1 MASLQDL
8 IKKAQQSRLG
18 KAIGN
23 LSSNFQ
29 QQQAQASQNRA
40 NFARPIQQAA
50 SNVSGNVRAISSPQT
65 RQDWFRGS
73 TSNNVSYQA
82 VNEFTKPV
90 QWILQGAKKAI
101 VAPIE
106 YAYNTVENQTD
117 ERLANTLRNQQA
129 RAMSAGNIDAARN
142 RARLIEENQQRQ
154 AGRTT
159 GFGQEV
165 LQARNKAA
173 AGVLGTGLTALGLT
187 AGVPTLLGTAA
198 LSGVM
203 GYGGTKL
210 SGGTDLQ
217 AQEAFGQG
225 IGKAPQYAG
234 INKLTAPLVSN
245 LLSPV
250 AARSLSQRVFSH
262 ATVNALTNVAEDY
275 ALSKASQEDYG
286 SGEVLSSLGTGAV
299 LGGVSGA
306 SPEIRR
312 FIGQFANKVG
322 GKVGADGFIRNKS
335 GQLYDPGTGRWVKE
349 TTSKAVEG
357 IKTKQKQ
364 LVEYVGGNKYD
375 PNDFTLTNRPDG
387 TGMDLSP
394 KAQSRLKTN
403 PEAGFVDPTG
413 MFQAPYGRGDI
424 TNLNK
429 RIDDLIGYSAGEG
442 NYKKDFAVRQSMI
455 SNYLGDPT
463 APPEF
468 KKELQNAVDQVD
480 LAQDAKLNPQVHQPT
495 KGVEAPTKP
504 WEKLYDRKTNDLI
517 ESYAKGEEQANKL
530 QDIPVDFQLR
540 PKESN
545 RIQAEIEA
553 VEVGK
558 RYAVKQI
565 AEKLGISEYEALE
578 ALSTYIDA
586 GKRRGGRTVAD
597 FYKWLPEKL
606 TNPVVARPVSDP
618 LEALQTESKKYGSA
632 EEFVKAQGEPDYHG
646 TRAKFNKF
654 AFAKEGQG
662 AGGKETKLAMFFDSN
677 KDNADLFGRKSKP
690 PEANI
695 YSQRIRTL
703 ADEYRKNPSAEV
715 WNEMEKMKSKL
726 RGVEGFGSTH
736 YYNKPDGVDVK
747 EVFIDKSNFKT
758 VDYGSKP
765 YDMDKVNKIIKDAKK
780 NGFDGVVFKNII
792 DDAVSGTPSNQTAVI
807 NLSTIKTKSE
817 LIDIFNR
824 SSGGVENIK
833 TIGADNVG
841 NFGVNTSVDNLK
853 GIGGDTQGSITD
865 LTDGVIHESIIPR
878 ADIYNQATTAS
889 SSKLQPGKIQS
900 QGQVGL
906 EPSPQATALKTAG
919 STSQPKTLRQQ
930 LKAYQDKKLG
940 VKSTGAV
947 KGTGSSSKVILTRD
961 NKYAFNINKKTLRL
975 DKEASKKMDAVV
987 ETMRPVLEKNKG
999 KTLTKQEIVEGG
1011 RKAKVLQDVVGRDE
1025 AKAFAESLQASR
1037 NLLLSESSQVGITP
1051 KFLEQLEIVS
1061 STAADAGRRLQSFN
1075 IGAEDITIKE
1085 RVLGDVL
1092 KAGATAEEILEAG
1105 RKIDWNNAEEI
1116 TAFYRKFKPAT
1127 IAEKLDEFRYTNML
1141 SSPNTHINNTFSN
1154 FIQTA
1159 VLAPVE
1165 KTIRGTLSFAESR
1178 LTGKE
1183 QEYFAG
1189 QGIDFAKGYWKSL
1202 PDAWTNLK
1210 NTISTDS
1217 TLTKPDVNL
1226 IPTSNSKFR
1235 KLYTTPLRALEASDQ
1250 FFRTL
1255 VKGGEMESL
1264 KRQGITGAKAAKM
1277 AERQADYR
1285 TFRQAFDPDGKLGQ
1299 NKVLQVWDKWN
1310 SAIGNLRNVPG
1321 GKYLVPFLQT
1331 PTNILKQGL
1340 EYSPLGFSTVPGASD
1355 PMGQLSKAVVGS
1367 TVFAGAY
1374 AMANSGLTTWDAPT
1388 NSTEK
1393 SEFYA
1398 AGLQPYSVKIGDKWV
1413 SYSKLGPLAYPIAM
1427 ASALKWSKENNGDE
1441 GVLTTAGTAMA
1452 GTLGF
1457 FADQSYVR
1465 GIGDIIDAFRGDE
1478 YKQARGL
1485 GNIPS
1490 QMVPYRAF
1498 MGWISRLVD
1507 PVYRDTAG
1515 GSVPEQIGKSIVSQ
1529 IPYASKSLPAR
1540 ETPFG
1545 GESQRQFPGIN
1556 AVSPFSISQEKPE
1569 EKAFYDARKGM
1580 RDETKKANKI
1590 IKEIEEGSVSGEVDT
1605 SKLLGDQAIKVTKKK
1620 LEAGM
1625 EVTPQEL
1632 EAVYLSKATSM
1643 PSSNRYEKSQRDSEL
1658 WSKSGS
1664 IMDDENLSEAQKQTL
1679 QTKIATELGISNQDL
1694 DYYQVAKQD
1703 VAPKTLYAYDKL
1715 DQSKSFDDFMKY
1727 LVNGRK
1733 PVNGKILVSD
1743 GVIDNLVDDG
1753 VIPYALG
1760 KELKNI
1766 DLDSSGK
1773 IKSSKGKARGKASEK
1788 ALTAR
1793 KNALNQLGEDLKK
1806 VSIGSGKIRATSGS
1820 GGKINTKALTFS
1832 GR

>member
-1 MASLQDL
+1 
-8 IKKAQQSRLG
+8 
-18 KAIGN
+18 
-23 LSSNFQ
+23 
-29 QQQAQASQNRA
+29 
-40 NFARPIQQAA
+40 
-50 SNVSGNVRAISSPQT
+50 
-65 RQDWFRGS
+65 
-73 TSNNVSYQA
+73 
-82 VNEFTKPV
+82 
-90 QWILQGAKKAI
+90 
-101 VAPIE
+101 
-106 YAYNTVENQTD
+106 
-117 ERLANTLRNQQA
+117 
-129 RAMSAGNIDAARN
+129 
-142 RARLIEENQQRQ
+142 
-154 AGRTT
+154 
-159 GFGQEV
+159 
-165 LQARNKAA
+165 
-173 AGVLGTGLTALGLT
+173 
-187 AGVPTLLGTAA
+187 
-198 LSGVM
+198 
-203 GYGGTKL
+203 
-210 SGGTDLQ
+210 
-217 AQEAFGQG
+217 
-225 IGKAPQYAG
+225 
-234 INKLTAPLVSN
+234 
-245 LLSPV
+245 
-250 AARSLSQRVFSH
+250 
-262 ATVNALTNVAEDY
+262 
-275 ALSKASQEDYG
+275 
-286 SGEVLSSLGTGAV
+286 
-299 LGGVSGA
+299 
-306 SPEIRR
+306 
-312 FIGQFANKVG
+312 
-322 GKVGADGFIRNKS
+322 
-335 GQLYDPGTGRWVKE
+335 
-349 TTSKAVEG
+349 
-357 IKTKQKQ
+357 
-364 LVEYVGGNKYD
+364 
-375 PNDFTLTNRPDG
+375 
-387 TGMDLSP
+387 
-394 KAQSRLKTN
+394 
-403 PEAGFVDPTG
+403 
-413 MFQAPYGRGDI
+413 
-424 TNLNK
+424 
-429 RIDDLIGYSAGEG
+429 
-442 NYKKDFAVRQSMI
+442 
-455 SNYLGDPT
+455 
-463 APPEF
+463 
-468 KKELQNAVDQVD
+468 
-480 LAQDAKLNPQVHQPT
+480 
-495 KGVEAPTKP
+495 
-504 WEKLYDRKTNDLI
+504 
-517 ESYAKGEEQANKL
+517 
-530 QDIPVDFQLR
+530 
-540 PKESN
+540 
-545 RIQAEIEA
+545 
-553 VEVGK
+553 
-558 RYAVKQI
+558 
-565 AEKLGISEYEALE
+565 
-578 ALSTYIDA
+578 
-586 GKRRGGRTVAD
+586 
-597 FYKWLPEKL
+597 
-606 TNPVVARPVSDP
+606 
-618 LEALQTESKKYGSA
+618 
-632 EEFVKAQGEPDYHG
+632 VKAQGKPVYHG
-646 TRAKFNKF
+646 TSLSRGEEIMSGGFKPYSKIPRDGGNGYNYN
-654 AFAKEGQG
+654 GQG
-662 AGGKETKLAMFFDSN
+662 TYFVDSPDAAKDYGQSIVETYIPKNLKILEDANAPTWVKEDT
-677 KDNADLFGRKSKP
+677 
-690 PEANI
+690 
-695 YSQRIRTL
+695 
-703 ADEYRKNPSAEV
+703 SAEALTAR
-715 WNEMEKMKSKL
+715 L
-726 RGVEGFGSTH
+726 RAEG
-736 YYNKPDGVDVK
+736 YDGVKVP
-747 EVFIDKSNFKT
+747 VP
-758 VDYGSKP
+758 GSKEFS
-765 YDMDKVNKIIKDAKK
+765 VVI
-780 NGFDGVVFKNII
+780 FDPEK
-792 DDAVSGTPSNQTAVI
+792 
-807 NLSTIKTKSE
+807 LKTKS
-817 LIDIFNR
+817 
-824 SSGGVENIK
+824 
-833 TIGADNVG
+833 
-841 NFGVNTSVDNLK
+841 
-853 GIGGDTQGSITD
+853 Q
-865 LTDGVIHESIIPR
+865 LTG
-878 ADIYNQATTAS
+878 IYNQATTAS

-947 KGTGSSSKVILTRD
+947 KGTDSSSKVILTRD

-1277 AERQADYR
+1277 AEREADYR

-1733 PVNGKILVSD
+1733 PVNGQILVSD

-1773 IKSSKGKARGKASEK
+1773 VKSGKGKARGKASTK
-1788 ALTAR
+1788 DFTAR

-1806 VSIGSGKIRATSGS
+1806 VKIGSGKIRATSG
-1820 GGKINTKALTFS
+1820 GAGKINTKALTFS

>member
-23 LSSNFQ
+23 LKPQAQQVTRSFERGVNNLSNLGDRIPTTQFVKGQGQELYRGIQSAGQNLGQAAFQIGYNQ
-29 QQQAQASQNRA
+29 QQNLPTFQNTKQSLIKGGISAGKTIAYPLAGLNPGTYLAQSGLSGAINKATGGSFMEGAVQGASTAGLTSAFIRGTNPIINKGLSKLPVRLPSQVTNRIA
-40 NFARPIQQAA
+40 PATGNIAQGVGLDLATGNQTTPLSVGIDAISGLAGGRTQFGKAIGKGVQGKPNMHPQDASAIDAVVDALRNKKLSKQEKQQAITTLD
-50 SNVSGNVRAISSPQT
+50 RLSSTYLTKPEI
-65 RQDWFRGS
+65 DSLRGS
-73 TSNNVSYQA
+73 QKS
-82 VNEFTKPV
+82 
-90 QWILQGAKKAI
+90 LGAK
-101 VAPIE
+101 
-106 YAYNTVENQTD
+106 D
-117 ERLANTLRNQQA
+117 LRIA
-129 RAMSAGNIDAARN
+129 RELQKRAGSDYD
-142 RARLIEENQQRQ
+142 
-154 AGRTT
+154 
-159 GFGQEV
+159 FGGYQ
-165 LQARNKAA
+165 
-173 AGVLGTGLTALGLT
+173 LGLVGGSQ
-187 AGVPTLLGTAA
+187 AK
-198 LSGVM
+198 SGKPNFSSVLDKKPRFEIDDS
-203 GYGGTKL
+203 GAKIKL
-210 SGGTDLQ
+210 SGKLEQVGKRIRSAEESFDLPRV
-217 AQEAFGQG
+217 EADVNRLNSILESGD
-225 IGKAPQYAG
+225 Y
-234 INKLTAPLVSN
+234 KLGDILEHKNLYKNYPSLKDVSVQIDSTIKPGN
-245 LLSPV
+245 GSFDASTKTITLSPNVFSQKSTLLHEIQHAIQEIEGFASGGSPRGILADQLGKDGKKLWGQRAEEIKFLKDKFSFIGGDVNNEQQLRSFIERV
-250 AARSLSQRVFSH
+250 AKERDDSIGNSARRYLEISKKIGSNDGFGDYKRLSGELESRAVQRRMDMPQSQRAAVDPYSAEAI
-262 ATVNALTNVAEDY
+262 ATTGTTN
-275 ALSKASQEDYG
+275 
-286 SGEVLSSLGTGAV
+286 
-299 LGGVSGA
+299 
-306 SPEIRR
+306 
-312 FIGQFANKVG
+312 
-322 GKVGADGFIRNKS
+322 
-335 GQLYDPGTGRWVKE
+335 
-349 TTSKAVEG
+349 
-357 IKTKQKQ
+357 
-364 LVEYVGGNKYD
+364 
-375 PNDFTLTNRPDG
+375 PNDFITRFDSG
-387 TGMDLSP
+387 
-394 KAQSRLKTN
+394 
-403 PEAGFVDPTG
+403 V
-413 MFQAPYGRGDI
+413 QA
-424 TNLNK
+424 
-429 RIDDLIGYSAGEG
+429 S
-442 NYKKDFAVRQSMI
+442 
-455 SNYLGDPT
+455 
-463 APPEF
+463 
-468 KKELQNAVDQVD
+468 
-480 LAQDAKLNPQVHQPT
+480 QPT
-495 KGVEAPTKP
+495 KGVEAPTQATAPKV
-504 WEKLYDRKTNDLI
+504 E
-517 ESYAKGEEQANKL
+517 AK
-530 QDIPVDFQLR
+530 
-540 PKESN
+540 
-545 RIQAEIEA
+545 EIE
-553 VEVGK
+553 
-558 RYAVKQI
+558 KQ
-565 AEKLGISEYEALE
+565 LQ
-578 ALSTYIDA
+578 ALSDS
-586 GKRRGGRTVAD
+586 KEFQD
-597 FYKWLPEKL
+597 FYK
-606 TNPVVARPVSDP
+606 
-618 LEALQTESKKYGSA
+618 
-632 EEFVKAQGEPDYHG
+632 
-646 TRAKFNKF
+646 
-654 AFAKEGQG
+654 
-662 AGGKETKLAMFFDSN
+662 GGKIS
-677 KDNADLFGRKSKP
+677 GKS
-690 PEANI
+690 
-695 YSQRIRTL
+695 
-703 ADEYRKNPSAEV
+703 
-715 WNEMEKMKSKL
+715 WNEYQRLSREYSKATAPK
-726 RGVEGFGSTH
+726 GVE
-736 YYNKPDGVDVK
+736 
-747 EVFIDKSNFKT
+747 
-758 VDYGSKP
+758 
-765 YDMDKVNKIIKDAKK
+765 
-780 NGFDGVVFKNII
+780 
-792 DDAVSGTPSNQTAVI
+792 
-807 NLSTIKTKSE
+807 
-817 LIDIFNR
+817 
-824 SSGGVENIK
+824 
-833 TIGADNVG
+833 
-841 NFGVNTSVDNLK
+841 
-853 GIGGDTQGSITD
+853 
-865 LTDGVIHESIIPR
+865 
-878 ADIYNQATTAS
+878 ATTTS

-900 QGQVGL
+900 QGQAGL
-906 EPSPQATALKTAG
+906 EPSPQATALKTAV

-930 LKAYQDKKLG
+930 LKAYQGKKLG
-940 VKSTGAV
+940 VKATVAV

-1183 QEYFAG
+1183 QDYFAG
-1189 QGIDFAKGYWKSL
+1189 QGVDFAKGYWKSL

-1210 NTISTDS
+1210 NTLSTDS

-1590 IKEIEEGSVSGEVDT
+1590 IEEIDESSVSGEVDT

-1664 IMDDENLSEAQKQTL
+1664 IMDDENLSEAQKRTL
-1679 QTKIATELGISNQDL
+1679 HTKIAQELGVSEFDL
-1694 DYYQVAKQD
+1694 EVYSVAKQD
-1703 VAPKTLYAYDKL
+1703 NDDKTLYAYD
-1715 DQSKSFDDFMKY
+1715 QFDTMNTFDERMKY

-1733 PVNGKILVSD
+1733 PVNGQILVSD

-1773 IKSSKGKARGKASEK
+1773 VKSGKGKARGKASTK
-1788 ALTAR
+1788 DFTAR

-1806 VSIGSGKIRATSGS
+1806 VKIGSGKIRATSG
-1820 GGKINTKALTFS
+1820 GAGKINTKALTFS

>member
-23 LSSNFQ
+23 LKPQAQQVTRSFERGVNNLSNLGDRIPTTQFVKGQGRELYRGIQSAGQNLGQAAFQIGYNQ
-29 QQQAQASQNRA
+29 QQNLPTFQNTKQSLIKGGISAGKTIAYPLAGLNPGTYLAQSGLSGAINKATGGSFMEGAVQGASTAGLTSAFIRGTNPIINKGLSKLPVRLPSQVTNRIA
-40 NFARPIQQAA
+40 PATGNIAQGVGLDLATGNQTTPLSVGIDAISGLAGGRTQFGKAIGKGVQGKPNMHPQDASAIDAVVDALRNKKLSKQEKQQAITTLD
-50 SNVSGNVRAISSPQT
+50 RLSSTYLTKPEI
-65 RQDWFRGS
+65 DKLRGS
-73 TSNNVSYQA
+73 QKS
-82 VNEFTKPV
+82 
-90 QWILQGAKKAI
+90 LGAK
-101 VAPIE
+101 
-106 YAYNTVENQTD
+106 D
-117 ERLANTLRNQQA
+117 LRIA
-129 RAMSAGNIDAARN
+129 RELQKRAGSDYD
-142 RARLIEENQQRQ
+142 
-154 AGRTT
+154 
-159 GFGQEV
+159 FGGYQ
-165 LQARNKAA
+165 
-173 AGVLGTGLTALGLT
+173 LGL
-187 AGVPTLLGTAA
+187 V
-198 LSGVM
+198 
-203 GYGGTKL
+203 
-210 SGGTDLQ
+210 
-217 AQEAFGQG
+217 
-225 IGKAPQYAG
+225 GK
-234 INKLTAPLVSN
+234 
-245 LLSPV
+245 
-250 AARSLSQRVFSH
+250 
-262 ATVNALTNVAEDY
+262 D
-275 ALSKASQEDYG
+275 
-286 SGEVLSSLGTGAV
+286 
-299 LGGVSGA
+299 
-306 SPEIRR
+306 
-312 FIGQFANKVG
+312 
-322 GKVGADGFIRNKS
+322 
-335 GQLYDPGTGRWVKE
+335 
-349 TTSKAVEG
+349 
-357 IKTKQKQ
+357 
-364 LVEYVGGNKYD
+364 
-375 PNDFTLTNRPDG
+375 
-387 TGMDLSP
+387 
-394 KAQSRLKTN
+394 
-403 PEAGFVDPTG
+403 
-413 MFQAPYGRGDI
+413 
-424 TNLNK
+424 
-429 RIDDLIGYSAGEG
+429 
-442 NYKKDFAVRQSMI
+442 
-455 SNYLGDPT
+455 
-463 APPEF
+463 
-468 KKELQNAVDQVD
+468 
-480 LAQDAKLNPQVHQPT
+480 QPT

-618 LEALQTESKKYGSA
+618 LEALQTESRKYKSA
-632 EEFVKAQGEPDYHG
+632 DEFVKAQGKPVYHG
-646 TRAKFNKF
+646 TSLSRGEEIMSGGFKPYSKIPRDGGNGYNYN
-654 AFAKEGQG
+654 GQG
-662 AGGKETKLAMFFDSN
+662 TYFVDSPDAAKDYGQSIVETYIPKNLKILEDANAPTWVKEDT
-677 KDNADLFGRKSKP
+677 
-690 PEANI
+690 
-695 YSQRIRTL
+695 
-703 ADEYRKNPSAEV
+703 SAEALTAR
-715 WNEMEKMKSKL
+715 L
-726 RGVEGFGSTH
+726 RAEG
-736 YYNKPDGVDVK
+736 YDGVKVP
-747 EVFIDKSNFKT
+747 VP
-758 VDYGSKP
+758 GSKEFS
-765 YDMDKVNKIIKDAKK
+765 VVI
-780 NGFDGVVFKNII
+780 FDPEK
-792 DDAVSGTPSNQTAVI
+792 
-807 NLSTIKTKSE
+807 LKTKS
-817 LIDIFNR
+817 
-824 SSGGVENIK
+824 
-833 TIGADNVG
+833 
-841 NFGVNTSVDNLK
+841 
-853 GIGGDTQGSITD
+853 Q
-865 LTDGVIHESIIPR
+865 LTG
-878 ADIYNQATTAS
+878 IYNQATTAS

-900 QGQVGL
+900 QGQAGL

-1011 RKAKVLQDVVGRDE
+1011 RKAMVLQDVVGRDE

-1189 QGIDFAKGYWKSL
+1189 QGVDFAKGYWKSL

-1210 NTISTDS
+1210 NTLSTDS

-1277 AERQADYR
+1277 AEREADYR

-1590 IKEIEEGSVSGEVDT
+1590 IEEIEEGSVSGEVDT

-1664 IMDDENLSEAQKQTL
+1664 IMDDENLSEDQKRTL
-1679 QTKIATELGISNQDL
+1679 HTKIAQELGVSEFDL
-1694 DYYQVAKQD
+1694 EVYSVAKQD
-1703 VAPKTLYAYDKL
+1703 NDDKTLYAYD
-1715 DQSKSFDDFMKY
+1715 QFDTMNTFDERMKY

-1733 PVNGKILVSD
+1733 PVNGQILVSD

-1773 IKSSKGKARGKASEK
+1773 IKSSKGKARGKTSTK
-1788 ALTAR
+1788 AFTAR

>member
-1 MASLQDL
+1 M
-8 IKKAQQSRLG
+8 
-18 KAIGN
+18 
-23 LSSNFQ
+23 
-29 QQQAQASQNRA
+29 
-40 NFARPIQQAA
+40 
-50 SNVSGNVRAISSPQT
+50 
-65 RQDWFRGS
+65 
-73 TSNNVSYQA
+73 
-82 VNEFTKPV
+82 E
-90 QWILQGAKKAI
+90 
-101 VAPIE
+101 
-106 YAYNTVENQTD
+106 
-117 ERLANTLRNQQA
+117 
-129 RAMSAGNIDAARN
+129 SAD
-142 RARLIEENQQRQ
+142 
-154 AGRTT
+154 
-159 GFGQEV
+159 
-165 LQARNKAA
+165 
-173 AGVLGTGLTALGLT
+173 
-187 AGVPTLLGTAA
+187 
-198 LSGVM
+198 
-203 GYGGTKL
+203 
-210 SGGTDLQ
+210 
-217 AQEAFGQG
+217 
-225 IGKAPQYAG
+225 
-234 INKLTAPLVSN
+234 
-245 LLSPV
+245 
-250 AARSLSQRVFSH
+250 
-262 ATVNALTNVAEDY
+262 
-275 ALSKASQEDYG
+275 
-286 SGEVLSSLGTGAV
+286 
-299 LGGVSGA
+299 
-306 SPEIRR
+306 
-312 FIGQFANKVG
+312 
-322 GKVGADGFIRNKS
+322 
-335 GQLYDPGTGRWVKE
+335 
-349 TTSKAVEG
+349 
-357 IKTKQKQ
+357 
-364 LVEYVGGNKYD
+364 
-375 PNDFTLTNRPDG
+375 
-387 TGMDLSP
+387 
-394 KAQSRLKTN
+394 
-403 PEAGFVDPTG
+403 
-413 MFQAPYGRGDI
+413 
-424 TNLNK
+424 
-429 RIDDLIGYSAGEG
+429 
-442 NYKKDFAVRQSMI
+442 
-455 SNYLGDPT
+455 
-463 APPEF
+463 
-468 KKELQNAVDQVD
+468 
-480 LAQDAKLNPQVHQPT
+480 
-495 KGVEAPTKP
+495 
-504 WEKLYDRKTNDLI
+504 
-517 ESYAKGEEQANKL
+517 
-530 QDIPVDFQLR
+530 
-540 PKESN
+540 
-545 RIQAEIEA
+545 
-553 VEVGK
+553 
-558 RYAVKQI
+558 
-565 AEKLGISEYEALE
+565 
-578 ALSTYIDA
+578 
-586 GKRRGGRTVAD
+586 
-597 FYKWLPEKL
+597 
-606 TNPVVARPVSDP
+606 
-618 LEALQTESKKYGSA
+618 
-632 EEFVKAQGEPDYHG
+632 EFVKAQGKPVYHG
-646 TRAKFNKF
+646 TSLSRGEEIMSGGFKPYSKIPRDGGNGYNYN
-654 AFAKEGQG
+654 GQG
-662 AGGKETKLAMFFDSN
+662 TYFVDSPDAAKDYGQSIVETYIPKNLKILEDANAPTWVKEDT
-677 KDNADLFGRKSKP
+677 
-690 PEANI
+690 
-695 YSQRIRTL
+695 
-703 ADEYRKNPSAEV
+703 SAEALTAR
-715 WNEMEKMKSKL
+715 L
-726 RGVEGFGSTH
+726 RAEG
-736 YYNKPDGVDVK
+736 YDGVKVP
-747 EVFIDKSNFKT
+747 VP
-758 VDYGSKP
+758 GSKEFS
-765 YDMDKVNKIIKDAKK
+765 VVI
-780 NGFDGVVFKNII
+780 FDPEK
-792 DDAVSGTPSNQTAVI
+792 
-807 NLSTIKTKSE
+807 LKTKS
-817 LIDIFNR
+817 
-824 SSGGVENIK
+824 
-833 TIGADNVG
+833 
-841 NFGVNTSVDNLK
+841 
-853 GIGGDTQGSITD
+853 Q
-865 LTDGVIHESIIPR
+865 LTG
-878 ADIYNQATTAS
+878 IYNQATTAS

-947 KGTGSSSKVILTRD
+947 KGTDSSSKVILTRD

-1733 PVNGKILVSD
+1733 PVNGQILVSD

-1773 IKSSKGKARGKASEK
+1773 IKSSKGKARGKASTK
-1788 ALTAR
+1788 DFTAR

>member
-29 QQQAQASQNRA
+29 QQQAQASSNR
-40 NFARPIQQAA
+40 NRFT
-50 SNVSGNVRAISSPQT
+50 NDLSGLS
-65 RQDWFRGS
+65 RGVG
-73 TSNNVSYQA
+73 TV
-82 VNEFTKPV
+82 
-90 QWILQGAKKAI
+90 AKS
-101 VAPIE
+101 
-106 YAYNTVENQTD
+106 AYNTDPLGLRAIGTGVGTAIRAPIDFAFNKVNNATD
-117 ERLANTLRNQQA
+117 ERLANTLRNQQQ
-129 RAMSAGNIDAARN
+129 RLMTSGNFDAARN
-142 RARLIEENQQRQ
+142 RAQLIGEAGQRQ
-154 AGRTT
+154 ADRQVS
-159 GFGQEV
+159 FGQNIGDV
-165 LQARNKAA
+165 RNRTLMGAGKA
-173 AGVLGTGLTALGLT
+173 GLSALGVS
-187 AGVPTLLGTAA
+187 AGAPAILGTAGIGGG
-198 LSGVM
+198 L
-203 GYGGTKL
+203 GYGITKL
-210 SGGTDLQ
+210 TGGTNQQ
-217 AQEAFGQG
+217 ALEALGKG
-225 IGKAPQYAG
+225 IGSAPQYAG
-234 INKLTAPLVSN
+234 INRLTQPGVDKILGYAKPNLMRVVDPIARAGYVGTSALVNGLAN
-245 LLSPV
+245 LLEDEG
-250 AARSLSQRVFSH
+250 LTRVGEGRKS
-262 ATVNALTNVAEDY
+262 TNAER
-275 ALSKASQEDYG
+275 
-286 SGEVLSSLGTGAV
+286 LSSFGTGAV
-299 LGGVSGA
+299 LGTATS
-306 SPEIRR
+306 SLQLSKLFKELK
-312 FIGQFANKVG
+312 ANRAKVDP
-322 GKVGADGFIRNKS
+322 DGFIRNKA
-335 GQLYDPGTGRWVKE
+335 GQLYDPMNGKWVKE
-349 TTSKAVEG
+349 TASKAVEG

-413 MFQAPYGRGDI
+413 F
-424 TNLNK
+424 
-429 RIDDLIGYSAGEG
+429 
-442 NYKKDFAVRQSMI
+442 
-455 SNYLGDPT
+455 
-463 APPEF
+463 
-468 KKELQNAVDQVD
+468 
-480 LAQDAKLNPQVHQPT
+480 QPT

-618 LEALQTESKKYGSA
+618 LEALQTEARKYKSA
-632 EEFVKAQGEPDYHG
+632 EEFVKAKLK
-646 TRAKFNKF
+646 TNRSLNKAEF
-654 AFAKEGQG
+654 ETSIPVRDVAHESL
-662 AGGKETKLAMFFDSN
+662 GK
-677 KDNADLFGRKSKP
+677 KDIGDTMVKSSVKSGRKVTEP
-690 PEANI
+690 IEAEYNVWDKTWRV
-695 YSQRIRTL
+695 SDGQHRIEQ
-703 ADEYRKNPSAEV
+703 AIANGDETISARVSYVDRRWNKNSYGT
-715 WNEMEKMKSKL
+715 NTSMISEK
-726 RGVEGFGSTH
+726 
-736 YYNKPDGVDVK
+736 D
-747 EVFIDKSNFKT
+747 I
-758 VDYGSKP
+758 
-765 YDMDKVNKIIKDAKK
+765 
-780 NGFDGVVFKNII
+780 
-792 DDAVSGTPSNQTAVI
+792 
-807 NLSTIKTKSE
+807 TKS
-817 LIDIFNR
+817 
-824 SSGGVENIK
+824 
-833 TIGADNVG
+833 
-841 NFGVNTSVDNLK
+841 
-853 GIGGDTQGSITD
+853 Q
-865 LTDGVIHESIIPR
+865 LT
-878 ADIYNQATTAS
+878 DIYNQATAPKGVEATTTS

-900 QGQVGL
+900 QGQAGL
-906 EPSPQATALKTAG
+906 EPSPQATALKTAV

-930 LKAYQDKKLG
+930 LKAYQGKKLG
-940 VKSTGAV
+940 VKATVAV

-1183 QEYFAG
+1183 QDYFAG
-1189 QGIDFAKGYWKSL
+1189 QGVDFAKGYWKSL

-1210 NTISTDS
+1210 NTLSTDS

-1590 IKEIEEGSVSGEVDT
+1590 IEEIDESSVSGEVDT

-1664 IMDDENLSEAQKQTL
+1664 IMDDENLSEAQKRTL
-1679 QTKIATELGISNQDL
+1679 HTKIAQELGVSEFDL
-1694 DYYQVAKQD
+1694 EVYSVAKQD
-1703 VAPKTLYAYDKL
+1703 NDDKTLYAYD
-1715 DQSKSFDDFMKY
+1715 QFDTMNTFDERMKY

-1733 PVNGKILVSD
+1733 PVNGQILVSD

-1773 IKSSKGKARGKASEK
+1773 VKSGKGKARGKASTK
-1788 ALTAR
+1788 DFTAR

-1806 VSIGSGKIRATSGS
+1806 VKIGSGKIRATSG
-1820 GGKINTKALTFS
+1820 GAGKINTKALTFS

>member
-40 NFARPIQQAA
+40 NFARPIQQATRA
-50 SNVSGNVRAISSPQT
+50 FESGVSSLSSMGNRLPTTQLVKGFGG
-65 RQDWFRGS
+65 D
-73 TSNNVSYQA
+73 
-82 VNEFTKPV
+82 
-90 QWILQGAKKAI
+90 L
-101 VAPIE
+101 
-106 YAYNTVENQTD
+106 AY
-117 ERLANTLRNQQA
+117 
-129 RAMSAGNIDAARN
+129 SARN
-142 RARLIEENQQRQ
+142 PQEIPKIFNQRVIQPPIKFAQ
-154 AGRTT
+154 S
-159 GFGQEV
+159 
-165 LQARNKAA
+165 
-173 AGVLGTGLTALGLT
+173 
-187 AGVPTLLGTAA
+187 LGTAA
-198 LSGVM
+198 ATPYTNKLFDQTQQQSQANADLYLKKALERKKQGDIEGANRFFEASKNTIARSQSGADQRVTQM
-203 GYGGTKL
+203 GQNRSDLVNSAVGTANVAGMLYNPMGALKTTAVGGL
-210 SGGTDLQ
+210 LN
-217 AQEAFGQG
+217 AG
-225 IGKAPQYAG
+225 IEGAMGNTEPGSIYRGVDNMSKYAG
-234 INKLTAPLVSN
+234 FTNISNPVISAAAGRLSSTAANPLTQQLIGRTANAIGN
-245 LLSPV
+245 LIED
-250 AARSLSQRVFSH
+250 RSLS
-262 ATVNALTNVAEDY
+262 ALYKENTSLSQDLTSLGVGFVMGGAGSKEDY
-275 ALSKASQEDYG
+275 DNLRKQLTTYG
-286 SGEVLSSLGTGAV
+286 LQPKDQQAFIKVVEQAKSRIPEGTRVLEFTQN
-299 LGGVSGA
+299 
-306 SPEIRR
+306 
-312 FIGQFANKVG
+312 GQ
-322 GKVGADGFIRNKS
+322 NKS
-335 GQLYDPGTGRWVKE
+335 IIVGKQEASDWTAYLQ
-349 TTSKAVEG
+349 SQG
-357 IKTKQKQ
+357 IEYNFKDLGYQGGFAQVGKT
-364 LVEYVGGNKYD
+364 
-375 PNDFTLTNRPDG
+375 
-387 TGMDLSP
+387 
-394 KAQSRLKTN
+394 
-403 PEAGFVDPTG
+403 PT
-413 MFQAPYGRGDI
+413 
-424 TNLNK
+424 
-429 RIDDLIGYSAGEG
+429 
-442 NYKKDFAVRQSMI
+442 
-455 SNYLGDPT
+455 
-463 APPEF
+463 PP
-468 KKELQNAVDQVD
+468 
-480 LAQDAKLNPQVHQPT
+480 QPT
-495 KGVEAPTKP
+495 KGVEEPIKLFRGSTD
-504 WEKLYDRKTNDLI
+504 EKMLTGRGRGVSFSTDRAVAERFSKSDFTGFNYSGGKVGEYYLPKDAKVLDASSLTANQI
-517 ESYAKGEEQANKL
+517 KGPLNREEIFRYAKENGYDA
-530 QDIPVDFQLR
+530 IDF
-540 PKESN
+540 S
-545 RIQAEIEA
+545 
-553 VEVGK
+553 
-558 RYAVKQI
+558 KQI
-565 AEKLGISEYEALE
+565 DPLLIKS
-578 ALSTYIDA
+578 D
-586 GKRRGGRTVAD
+586 R
-597 FYKWLPEKL
+597 LPEKEIRVI
-606 TNPVVARPVSDP
+606 NPDVLVPPKGVDP
-618 LEALQTESKKYGSA
+618 LEALQTEAKKYGSA

-1277 AERQADYR
+1277 AEREADYR

-1625 EVTPQEL
+1625 EVTP
-1632 EAVYLSKATSM
+1632 T
-1643 PSSNRYEKSQRDSEL
+1643 R
-1658 WSKSGS
+1658 
-1664 IMDDENLSEAQKQTL
+1664 
-1679 QTKIATELGISNQDL
+1679 
-1694 DYYQVAKQD
+1694 
-1703 VAPKTLYAYDKL
+1703 
-1715 DQSKSFDDFMKY
+1715 
-1727 LVNGRK
+1727 
-1733 PVNGKILVSD
+1733 
-1743 GVIDNLVDDG
+1743 
-1753 VIPYALG
+1753 
-1760 KELKNI
+1760 
-1766 DLDSSGK
+1766 
-1773 IKSSKGKARGKASEK
+1773 ARGCLS
-1788 ALTAR
+1788 
-1793 KNALNQLGEDLKK
+1793 Q
-1806 VSIGSGKIRATSGS
+1806 
-1820 GGKINTKALTFS
+1820 
-1832 GR
+1832 

>member
-1 MASLQDL
+1 MH
-8 IKKAQQSRLG
+8 
-18 KAIGN
+18 
-23 LSSNFQ
+23 SSVTGT
-29 QQQAQASQNRA
+29 ST
-40 NFARPIQQAA
+40 IQ
-50 SNVSGNVRAISSPQT
+50 
-65 RQDWFRGS
+65 
-73 TSNNVSYQA
+73 
-82 VNEFTKPV
+82 
-90 QWILQGAKKAI
+90 
-101 VAPIE
+101 
-106 YAYNTVENQTD
+106 
-117 ERLANTLRNQQA
+117 RLA
-129 RAMSAGNIDAARN
+129 
-142 RARLIEENQQRQ
+142 
-154 AGRTT
+154 
-159 GFGQEV
+159 V
-165 LQARNKAA
+165 
-173 AGVLGTGLTALGLT
+173 
-187 AGVPTLLGTAA
+187 
-198 LSGVM
+198 
-203 GYGGTKL
+203 
-210 SGGTDLQ
+210 
-217 AQEAFGQG
+217 
-225 IGKAPQYAG
+225 
-234 INKLTAPLVSN
+234 
-245 LLSPV
+245 
-250 AARSLSQRVFSH
+250 
-262 ATVNALTNVAEDY
+262 
-275 ALSKASQEDYG
+275 
-286 SGEVLSSLGTGAV
+286 
-299 LGGVSGA
+299 
-306 SPEIRR
+306 
-312 FIGQFANKVG
+312 
-322 GKVGADGFIRNKS
+322 
-335 GQLYDPGTGRWVKE
+335 
-349 TTSKAVEG
+349 
-357 IKTKQKQ
+357 
-364 LVEYVGGNKYD
+364 
-375 PNDFTLTNRPDG
+375 
-387 TGMDLSP
+387 
-394 KAQSRLKTN
+394 
-403 PEAGFVDPTG
+403 
-413 MFQAPYGRGDI
+413 
-424 TNLNK
+424 
-429 RIDDLIGYSAGEG
+429 
-442 NYKKDFAVRQSMI
+442 
-455 SNYLGDPT
+455 
-463 APPEF
+463 
-468 KKELQNAVDQVD
+468 AVDCQE
-480 LAQDAKLNPQVHQPT
+480 QNSTTQPT

-618 LEALQTESKKYGSA
+618 LEALQTEAKKYGSA
-632 EEFVKAQGEPDYHG
+632 EEVVQSVVP
-646 TRAKFNKF
+646 
-654 AFAKEGQG
+654 
-662 AGGKETKLAMFFDSN
+662 
-677 KDNADLFGRKSKP
+677 
-690 PEANI
+690 
-695 YSQRIRTL
+695 
-703 ADEYRKNPSAEV
+703 
-715 WNEMEKMKSKL
+715 
-726 RGVEGFGSTH
+726 
-736 YYNKPDGVDVK
+736 
-747 EVFIDKSNFKT
+747 
-758 VDYGSKP
+758 GSKVIEP
-765 YDMDKVNKIIKDAKK
+765 GYIEFPNGGTISYKVGDKELSI
-780 NGFDGVVFKNII
+780 
-792 DDAVSGTPSNQTAVI
+792 SG
-807 NLSTIKTKSE
+807 LS
-817 LIDIFNR
+817 D
-824 SSGGVENIK
+824 
-833 TIGADNVG
+833 G
-841 NFGVNTSVDNLK
+841 NFGKSQTGEPTKAVRSVIEWGRDNNKTIKVTGVAPDSSSHSYWDHFGFKDTKNLYEMELK
-853 GIGGDTQGSITD
+853 PS
-865 LTDGVIHESIIPR
+865 
-878 ADIYNQATTAS
+878 DIYNQATTAS

-947 KGTGSSSKVILTRD
+947 KGTDSSSKVILTRD

-1733 PVNGKILVSD
+1733 PVNGQILVSD

-1773 IKSSKGKARGKASEK
+1773 IKSSKGKARGKASTK
-1788 ALTAR
+1788 DFTAR

>member
-29 QQQAQASQNRA
+29 QQQAQASSNR
-40 NFARPIQQAA
+40 NRFT
-50 SNVSGNVRAISSPQT
+50 NDLSGLS
-65 RQDWFRGS
+65 RGVG
-73 TSNNVSYQA
+73 TV
-82 VNEFTKPV
+82 
-90 QWILQGAKKAI
+90 AKS
-101 VAPIE
+101 
-106 YAYNTVENQTD
+106 AYNTDPLGLRAIGTGVGTAIRAPIDFAFNKVNNATD
-117 ERLANTLRNQQA
+117 ERLANTLRNQQQ
-129 RAMSAGNIDAARN
+129 RLMTSGNFDAARN
-142 RARLIEENQQRQ
+142 RAQLIGEAGQRQ
-154 AGRTT
+154 ADRQVS
-159 GFGQEV
+159 FGQNIGDV
-165 LQARNKAA
+165 RNRTLMGAGKA
-173 AGVLGTGLTALGLT
+173 GLSALGVG
-187 AGVPTLLGTAA
+187 AGAPAILGTAGIGGG
-198 LSGVM
+198 L
-203 GYGGTKL
+203 GYGITKL
-210 SGGTDLQ
+210 TGGTNQQ
-217 AQEAFGQG
+217 ALEALGKG
-225 IGKAPQYAG
+225 IGSAPQYAG
-234 INKLTAPLVSN
+234 INRLTQPGVDKILGYAKPNLMRVVDPIARAGYVGTSALVNGLAN
-245 LLSPV
+245 LLEDEG
-250 AARSLSQRVFSH
+250 LTRVGEGRKS
-262 ATVNALTNVAEDY
+262 TNAER
-275 ALSKASQEDYG
+275 
-286 SGEVLSSLGTGAV
+286 LSSFGTGAV
-299 LGGVSGA
+299 LGTATS
-306 SPEIRR
+306 SLQLSSLFKELK
-312 FIGQFANKVG
+312 ANRAKVDP
-322 GKVGADGFIRNKS
+322 DGFIRNKS

-618 LEALQTESKKYGSA
+618 LEALQTEAKKYGSA
-632 EEFVKAQGEPDYHG
+632 EEVVQSVVP
-646 TRAKFNKF
+646 
-654 AFAKEGQG
+654 
-662 AGGKETKLAMFFDSN
+662 
-677 KDNADLFGRKSKP
+677 
-690 PEANI
+690 
-695 YSQRIRTL
+695 
-703 ADEYRKNPSAEV
+703 
-715 WNEMEKMKSKL
+715 
-726 RGVEGFGSTH
+726 
-736 YYNKPDGVDVK
+736 
-747 EVFIDKSNFKT
+747 
-758 VDYGSKP
+758 GSKVIEP
-765 YDMDKVNKIIKDAKK
+765 GYIEFPNGGTISYKVGDKELSI
-780 NGFDGVVFKNII
+780 
-792 DDAVSGTPSNQTAVI
+792 SG
-807 NLSTIKTKSE
+807 LS
-817 LIDIFNR
+817 D
-824 SSGGVENIK
+824 
-833 TIGADNVG
+833 G
-841 NFGVNTSVDNLK
+841 NFGKSQTGEPTKAVRSVIEWGRDNNKTIKVTGVAPDSSSHSYWDHFGFKDTKNLYEMELK
-853 GIGGDTQGSITD
+853 PS
-865 LTDGVIHESIIPR
+865 
-878 ADIYNQATTAS
+878 DIYNQATTAS

-947 KGTGSSSKVILTRD
+947 KGTDSSSKVILTRD

-1189 QGIDFAKGYWKSL
+1189 QGVDFAKGYWKSL

-1210 NTISTDS
+1210 NTLSTDS

-1590 IKEIEEGSVSGEVDT
+1590 IEEIEEGSVSG
-1605 SKLLGDQAIKVTKKK
+1605 K
-1620 LEAGM
+1620 
-1625 EVTPQEL
+1625 
-1632 EAVYLSKATSM
+1632 
-1643 PSSNRYEKSQRDSEL
+1643 
-1658 WSKSGS
+1658 
-1664 IMDDENLSEAQKQTL
+1664 
-1679 QTKIATELGISNQDL
+1679 
-1694 DYYQVAKQD
+1694 
-1703 VAPKTLYAYDKL
+1703 
-1715 DQSKSFDDFMKY
+1715 
-1727 LVNGRK
+1727 
-1733 PVNGKILVSD
+1733 
-1743 GVIDNLVDDG
+1743 
-1753 VIPYALG
+1753 
-1760 KELKNI
+1760 
-1766 DLDSSGK
+1766 
-1773 IKSSKGKARGKASEK
+1773 
-1788 ALTAR
+1788 
-1793 KNALNQLGEDLKK
+1793 
-1806 VSIGSGKIRATSGS
+1806 
-1820 GGKINTKALTFS
+1820 
-1832 GR
+1832 

>member
-1 MASLQDL
+1 MN
-8 IKKAQQSRLG
+8 G
-18 KAIGN
+18 K
-23 LSSNFQ
+23 
-29 QQQAQASQNRA
+29 
-40 NFARPIQQAA
+40 
-50 SNVSGNVRAISSPQT
+50 
-65 RQDWFRGS
+65 
-73 TSNNVSYQA
+73 
-82 VNEFTKPV
+82 
-90 QWILQGAKKAI
+90 
-101 VAPIE
+101 
-106 YAYNTVENQTD
+106 
-117 ERLANTLRNQQA
+117 
-129 RAMSAGNIDAARN
+129 
-142 RARLIEENQQRQ
+142 
-154 AGRTT
+154 
-159 GFGQEV
+159 
-165 LQARNKAA
+165 
-173 AGVLGTGLTALGLT
+173 
-187 AGVPTLLGTAA
+187 
-198 LSGVM
+198 
-203 GYGGTKL
+203 
-210 SGGTDLQ
+210 
-217 AQEAFGQG
+217 
-225 IGKAPQYAG
+225 
-234 INKLTAPLVSN
+234 
-245 LLSPV
+245 
-250 AARSLSQRVFSH
+250 
-262 ATVNALTNVAEDY
+262 
-275 ALSKASQEDYG
+275 
-286 SGEVLSSLGTGAV
+286 
-299 LGGVSGA
+299 
-306 SPEIRR
+306 
-312 FIGQFANKVG
+312 
-322 GKVGADGFIRNKS
+322 
-335 GQLYDPGTGRWVKE
+335 WVKE
-349 TTSKAVEG
+349 TASKAVEG

-413 MFQAPYGRGDI
+413 F
-424 TNLNK
+424 
-429 RIDDLIGYSAGEG
+429 
-442 NYKKDFAVRQSMI
+442 
-455 SNYLGDPT
+455 
-463 APPEF
+463 
-468 KKELQNAVDQVD
+468 
-480 LAQDAKLNPQVHQPT
+480 QPT

-618 LEALQTESKKYGSA
+618 LEALQTEARKYKSA
-632 EEFVKAQGEPDYHG
+632 EEFVKAQGKPVYHG
-646 TRAKFNKF
+646 TSLSRGEEIMSGGFKPYSKIPRDGGNGYNYN
-654 AFAKEGQG
+654 GQG
-662 AGGKETKLAMFFDSN
+662 TYFVDSPDAAKDYGQSIVETYIPKNLKILEDANAPTWVKEDT
-677 KDNADLFGRKSKP
+677 
-690 PEANI
+690 
-695 YSQRIRTL
+695 
-703 ADEYRKNPSAEV
+703 SAEALTAR
-715 WNEMEKMKSKL
+715 L
-726 RGVEGFGSTH
+726 RAEG
-736 YYNKPDGVDVK
+736 YDGVKVP
-747 EVFIDKSNFKT
+747 VP
-758 VDYGSKP
+758 GSKEFS
-765 YDMDKVNKIIKDAKK
+765 VVI
-780 NGFDGVVFKNII
+780 FDPEK
-792 DDAVSGTPSNQTAVI
+792 
-807 NLSTIKTKSE
+807 LKTKS
-817 LIDIFNR
+817 
-824 SSGGVENIK
+824 
-833 TIGADNVG
+833 
-841 NFGVNTSVDNLK
+841 
-853 GIGGDTQGSITD
+853 Q
-865 LTDGVIHESIIPR
+865 LTG
-878 ADIYNQATTAS
+878 IYNQATTAS

-947 KGTGSSSKVILTRD
+947 KGTDSSSKVILTRD

-1189 QGIDFAKGYWKSL
+1189 QGVDFAKGYWKSL

-1210 NTISTDS
+1210 NTLSTDS

-1664 IMDDENLSEAQKQTL
+1664 IMDDENLSEAQKRTL
-1679 QTKIATELGISNQDL
+1679 HTKIAQELGVSEFDL
-1694 DYYQVAKQD
+1694 EVYSVAKQD
-1703 VAPKTLYAYDKL
+1703 NDDKTLYAYD
-1715 DQSKSFDDFMKY
+1715 QFDTMNTFDERMKY

-1733 PVNGKILVSD
+1733 PVNGQILVSD

-1773 IKSSKGKARGKASEK
+1773 VKSGKGKARGKASTK
-1788 ALTAR
+1788 DFTAR

-1806 VSIGSGKIRATSGS
+1806 VKIGSGKIRATSG
-1820 GGKINTKALTFS
+1820 GAGKINTKALTFS